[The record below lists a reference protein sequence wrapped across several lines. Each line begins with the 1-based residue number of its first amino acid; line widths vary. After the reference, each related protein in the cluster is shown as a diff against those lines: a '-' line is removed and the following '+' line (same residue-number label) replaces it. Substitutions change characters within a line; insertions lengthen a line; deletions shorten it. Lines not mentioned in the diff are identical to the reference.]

1 MPSEEHIIIDLNT
14 PSSIADREKNNNH
27 KTTKKNAQKQGN
39 FQKFE
44 FVSSQDA
51 HRARSYA
58 MRQSWRKR
66 KQQQK
71 LEQKEHETSERRAR
85 PLVAKPKLA
94 TGVSIPSHN
103 VSPPCKDAAASNIA
117 VNAAVGDL
125 QFSTQDL
132 LLPGAT
138 AGLDELL
145 DLEAEMFDFS
155 KLGLP
160 AESLMNVDN
169 VLSPLAL
176 DPFDTFPIHLTTRHH
191 ELLHHCK
198 LQDCYLKAGFIL
210 TGCRAELTCRD
221 DV

>member
-1 MPSEEHIIIDLNT
+1 MPSEEQIIIDLNT
-14 PSSIADREKNNNH
+14 PSSIADPENNNNDS
-27 KTTKKNAQKQGN
+27 KKKKKEQKQGA

-44 FVSSQDA
+44 FVSSQDV

-71 LEQKEHETSERRAR
+71 LEKNESETSERRAR
-85 PLVAKPKLA
+85 PLVAKPDLA
-94 TGVSIPSHN
+94 KGVSLPSHT
-103 VSPPCKDAAASNIA
+103 VSRGYEDAA
-117 VNAAVGDL
+117 VNDAADGDL
-125 QFSTQDL
+125 QLFTQDV
-132 LLPGAT
+132 LLPGT

-145 DLEAEMFDFS
+145 NLEAELFDFS
-155 KLGLP
+155 NLEPP
-160 AESLMNVDN
+160 AESLLNMDF

-198 LQDCYLKAGFIL
+198 SQFWHFQRLVSIL
-210 TGCRAELTCRD
+210 TS
-221 DV
+221 

>member
-1 MPSEEHIIIDLNT
+1 MPSEEHMIIDLNT
-14 PSSIADREKNNNH
+14 PSSIADREKNNNNH
-27 KTTKKNAQKQGN
+27 KKTKKNNVQKQGT
-39 FQKFE
+39 FQTFE

-71 LEQKEHETSERRAR
+71 LEQKEHDASERRAR
-85 PLVAKPKLA
+85 PLVAKPELA
-94 TGVSIPSHN
+94 TEVNLPSHTASRYYN
-103 VSPPCKDAAASNIA
+103 DAADSNIA
-117 VNAAVGDL
+117 VNAADGDL
-125 QFSTQDL
+125 QLSTQDL
-132 LLPGAT
+132 LPGTT
-138 AGLDELL
+138 AGLNALL

-160 AESLMNVDN
+160 TESLMNMDN

-198 LQDCYLKAGFIL
+198 LPECCLY
-210 TGCRAELTCRD
+210 TCFYSN
-221 DV
+221 